1 MIQLLIHECYSLP
14 CSTRAEAVDLI
25 TKQYQ
30 NIFNIQVSVAECHAW
45 PSMAVMRSWMYLKE
59 TDI

>member
-1 MIQLLIHECYSLP
+1 MIQLLIHKCYSLL

-25 TKQYQ
+25 TIPYQ
-30 NIFNIQVSVAECHAW
+30 NIFNTQVAGAECHAW
-45 PSMAVMRSWMYLKE
+45 PSVAVIRSWMYLKE